1 VTSILRNSRLTEQV
15 ATYSLGTGFAA
26 LPDNVVDCTKRVV
39 LDTLGCIVLGSTIDA
54 GRIMGNYVRAVAGR
68 ADASVIGG
76 GMSAPAG
83 YAALANGT
91 AAHAD
96 ELDAS
101 HISWGHPASVAIP
114 MALAMSETIG
124 ADGKEFINAIVLAH
138 DFGGRFVQAA
148 GGRREIQET
157 RHSHSSVL
165 YAVAAAAAAGRLL
178 RLQPLALHHAMALAM
193 FNISS
198 PAAFMDERKHMTKAM
213 AHGQSAFAGVSGA
226 LLASCGFEANDNVLE
241 ARHGLADFWFA
252 DDSAIPEVTAE
263 LGKYFSITDTGFK
276 YYSAGY
282 PIHAPLYNSLK
293 IVREN
298 GLAVA
303 DIQTITVGMASHAAD
318 IVDSRDMPSI
328 CIQDMLSLG
337 VVLGRL
343 SFEDAHDT
351 EALARPE
358 VRELRGKIRI
368 ERDPELDGMSPPF
381 RGAWVRIQT
390 LDGRHFERPAQLA
403 PGHWELGG
411 APWADVEAKFTQLVE
426 PRLGAETA
434 ARVIDL
440 THDLERL
447 GNLSELGRLLR
458 GATV

>member
-1 VTSILRNSRLTEQV
+1 MLRSSRLTEKV
-15 ATYSLGTGFAA
+15 ATYSLGSDFAA
-26 LPDNVVDCTKRVV
+26 LPDDVVDCTKRVV

-54 GRIMGNYVRAVAGR
+54 GRIMGSYVREIGGR

-76 GMSAPAG
+76 GLSAPAA

-91 AAHAD
+91 SAHAD

-101 HISWGHPASVAIP
+101 HVSWGHPASVAIP
-114 MALAMSETIG
+114 MALAVCETIG
-124 ADGKEFINAIVLAH
+124 ADGREFLNAVVLAH
-138 DFGGRFVQAA
+138 DFGGRLVQAA

-165 YAVAAAAAAGRLL
+165 YAVGAAAAAGRLM
-178 RLQPLALHHAMALAM
+178 RLKPLAQHHAMALAM

-213 AHGQSAFAGVSGA
+213 AHGQSAFAAVSGA
-226 LLASCGFEANDNVLE
+226 FLAAGGFEANDNVLE
-241 ARHGLADFWFA
+241 ARHGLADFWFS
-252 DDSAIPEVTAE
+252 DDAAIDKVTAD

-293 IVREN
+293 IVQEN
-298 GLAVA
+298 DVAVA
-303 DIQTITVGMASHAAD
+303 DIDSITVGMASHAAD

-337 VVLGRL
+337 MVLGRL

-351 EALARPE
+351 ETLARPE

-368 ERDPELDGMSPPF
+368 ERDAELDLISPPF
-381 RGAWVRIQT
+381 RGAWVRIAT
-390 LDGRHFERPAQLA
+390 TDGRVFERPAQLA
-403 PGHWELGG
+403 PGHWDLGG

-426 PRLGAETA
+426 PRLGALNA
-434 ARVIDL
+434 ARIIAF
-440 THDLERL
+440 TRDLEH
-447 GNLSELGRLLR
+447 LSDLAELGRLLR
-458 GATV
+458 GPTA

>member
-1 VTSILRNSRLTEQV
+1 MLRTSQLTEKV
-15 ATYSLGTGFAA
+15 ATYSLGTEFEA
-26 LPDNVVDCTKRVV
+26 LPYNVVDCTKRVV

-54 GRIMGNYVRAVAGR
+54 GRIMGDYVRGIGGR
-68 ADASVIGG
+68 AEASVIGG
-76 GMSAPAG
+76 GLSAPAA

-101 HISWGHPASVAIP
+101 HVSWGHPASVAIP
-114 MALAMSETIG
+114 AALAMCESIG
-124 ADGKEFINAIVLAH
+124 AGGKEFINGVVLAH
-138 DFGGRFVQAA
+138 DFGGRLVQAA
-148 GGRREIQET
+148 GGRRQIQET
-157 RHSHSSVL
+157 HHSHSSVL

-178 RLQPLALHHAMALAM
+178 RLQPLALHHALALAM
-193 FNISS
+193 CNISS
-198 PAAFMDERKHMTKAM
+198 PAAFMDERHHMTKAM

-226 LLASCGFEANDNVLE
+226 LLAARGFEANDNVLE

-263 LGKYFSITDTGFK
+263 LGKYYAIMDTGFK

-282 PIHAPLYNSLK
+282 PIHAPLYSSLK
-293 IVREN
+293 IVQDNR
-298 GLAVA
+298 LAVGE
-303 DIQTITVGMASHAAD
+303 IQTITVGMASHAAD

-358 VRELRGKIRI
+358 VRELRDKIRI
-368 ERDPELDGMSPPF
+368 VRDPELDRMSPPF
-381 RGAWVRIQT
+381 RGAWVQVEMA
-390 LDGRHFERPAQLA
+390 DGRYFERPAQLA

-411 APWADVEAKFTQLVE
+411 APWEDVEAKFSQLVE
-426 PRLGAETA
+426 PRLGAQSA
-434 ARVIDL
+434 ARIIEL
-440 THDLERL
+440 TRQLDQLDEL
-447 GNLSELGRLLR
+447 YELGQILR
-458 GATV
+458 GAMA